1 MRWVTTL
8 AVAGLVV
15 AGGACGDADD
25 TVFVAE
31 SAVSVE
37 VPAGGPTTTA
47 RSTTTVPETIV
58 PIEID
63 RAWSPANAIAQIE
76 GRGATVTDPVTV
88 DGDAA
93 TTESFVDDDGGGFVL
108 QVRIE
113 DEGAHTV
120 CVRDACSRVYTLA
133 ADADTPAEVTAK
145 IDAAIVEAAGIFDG
159 QTRFADWTITAGGSL
174 GGTGGSTDAASK
186 TITVY
191 ANRGRTVDE
200 FVTTI
205 LHEWGHVVDA
215 ELMTDDA
222 RTAYLAL
229 RGYDPA
235 SDWDSPESHRLEDW
249 AASPIEDFAEVMVV
263 AWTEGAHRVRTSA
276 PAGQP
281 DAEVVA
287 EVLALV
293 DL

>member
-1 MRWVTTL
+1 MTL
-8 AVAGLVV
+8 VVACVV

-25 TVFVAE
+25 TVFVAD
-31 SAVSVE
+31 SSVRVE
-37 VPAGGPTTTA
+37 VPVDRPTTGVA
-47 RSTTTVPETIV
+47 ETIV

-76 GRGATVTDPVTV
+76 GRGATASDPVTV
-88 DGDAA
+88 DGSPA
-93 TTESFVDDDGGGFVL
+93 TTESFADDDEGGFVL

-133 ADADTPAEVTAK
+133 ADADTPAEVVAK
-145 IDAAIVEAAGIFDG
+145 IDDAIVEAAAIFDG
-159 QTRFADWTITAGGSL
+159 QSRFAGWTIATAGSL
-174 GGTGGSTDAASK
+174 GGTGGSTDVAER

-263 AWTEGAHRVRTSA
+263 VWTGGAHRVRTFA

-281 DAEVVA
+281 DADAVA

>member
-1 MRWVTTL
+1 M
-8 AVAGLVV
+8 
-15 AGGACGDADD
+15 
-25 TVFVAE
+25 
-31 SAVSVE
+31 SVE
-37 VPAGGPTTTA
+37 VPSGAATTSARPTTTA
-47 RSTTTVPETIV
+47 GETIV

-63 RAWSPANAIAQIE
+63 RAWSPANAIARIE
-76 GRGATVTDPVTV
+76 GRGATATDPVTV
-88 DGDAA
+88 DGDPAMA
-93 TTESFVDDDGGGFVL
+93 ESFAADDGGGFVL
-108 QVRIE
+108 QVRIA

-133 ADADTPAEVTAK
+133 ADADTPEAVMAK
-145 IDAAIVEAAGIFDG
+145 IDAAIVEAAAIFDG
-159 QTRFADWTITAGGSL
+159 RARFADWTITTGGSL
-174 GGTGGSTDAASK
+174 GGTGGSTDAAAR

-222 RTAYLAL
+222 RAAYLAL

-235 SDWDSPESHRLEDW
+235 SEWASPESHRLEDW

-263 AWTEGAHRVRTSA
+263 AWTGGAHEVRTTA

-281 DAEVVA
+281 DADVVA